1 LWLCAVLF
9 QSHADFPD
17 YHCTNFL
24 TGVESGNKK
33 QYLEAGSGMGNE
45 MKTANKKLI
54 QYMEAL
60 IEKNLLTN
68 SALRKLLVQMDES
81 KKKADNNDNPIN
93 H

>member
-1 LWLCAVLF
+1 
-9 QSHADFPD
+9 
-17 YHCTNFL
+17 
-24 TGVESGNKK
+24 
-33 QYLEAGSGMGNE
+33 MGNE

>member
-1 LWLCAVLF
+1 M
-9 QSHADFPD
+9 
-17 YHCTNFL
+17 
-24 TGVESGNKK
+24 ESGNKK